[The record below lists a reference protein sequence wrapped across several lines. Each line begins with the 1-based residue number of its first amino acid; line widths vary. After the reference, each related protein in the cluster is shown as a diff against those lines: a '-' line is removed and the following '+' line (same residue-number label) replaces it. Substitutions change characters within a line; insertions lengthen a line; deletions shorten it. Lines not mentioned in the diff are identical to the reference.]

1 MSEQMNWAG
10 KEPQAGEGP
19 AKPKPVQ
26 DLPLNK
32 KKQNWNMTPDEIKAK
47 VEFFDQKFPN
57 SVIRPIIQRSSPP
70 GSNRVF
76 IVKSLSMKE
85 MRQVEETFADLFK
98 NESELRRNKL
108 IKSFMTENGFK
119 DKEPDDLPIPEQER
133 LNEMV
138 MYRMR
143 EMHSKLMTDANDR
156 AINMVAVAW
165 PEDHKD
171 DVSSED
177 ALPGDIETIAV
188 TVQVI
193 SGYSRAETDVEVY
206 RRDLVEERAIAQGA
220 APIGAEEDGQSEA
233 ERKAYEHLDN

>member
-1 MSEQMNWAG
+1 MGDEMEWPNKDG
-10 KEPQAGEGP
+10 KPEVTTS
-19 AKPKPVQ
+19 AKPEQEQVS
-26 DLPLNK
+26 K

-47 VEFFDQKFPN
+47 VEFYDQKFPN
-57 SVIRPIIQRSSPP
+57 AVVRPIIQRSNPP

-85 MRQVEETFADLFK
+85 MRQVEEIFAEIFK
-98 NESELRRNKL
+98 NESDLRKNKI
-108 IKSFMTENGFK
+108 IKEFMLAGGFK
-119 DKEPDDLPIPEQER
+119 DKEPNDLPLPEQER
-133 LNEMV
+133 LNELV
-138 MYRMR
+138 MYKMR

-171 DVSSED
+171 DVSNED
-177 ALPGDIETIAV
+177 AFPGDIETIAV

-206 RRDLVEERAIAQGA
+206 RRDLVEEAAIANGN
-220 APIGAEEDGQSEA
+220 APLGAEEEDPQAKA
-233 ERKAYEHLDN
+233 EREAYNQ